1 MTCLRNVKFLSSD
14 CDNTGDHYAMSKSMN
29 FVVRNVSELSSCD
42 LAPVSHPQWNNKS
55 FLNAYEEN
63 LRLGLQVIEPVKLE
77 GLSKD
82 TAQISV
88 NRLNKQLCETMHNSV
103 SASVSECDQKK
114 NKVNKWWNYNCT
126 QARNRYRNFTIFGIH
141 VADQVVVRCITA
153 IDPQESCIERL
164 VALQLTIKQ
173 IRHSNAIALSSLE
186 EYFKLKFDIPPE
198 EPESVKAMYSVVDK
212 KYDSLHGKVD
222 SSFVFSEHSV
232 KKYIKQL
239 KSGTA
244 AGVDGIQQN
253 ILKLHWTPSYH
264 SC

>member
-55 FLNAYEEN
+55 FLNAYKEN
-63 LRLGLQVIEPVKLE
+63 LRLGLQVIEPVKFE

-114 NKVNKWWNYNCT
+114 IKVNKWWNYNCT
-126 QARNRYRNFTIFGIH
+126 QARNRYRIFYHIWNSCGRPGSGEVYNCYRSARKLYRKTCRIAVNYQTNQTFQCYSTELFRGIF
-141 VADQVVVRCITA
+141 QT
-153 IDPQESCIERL
+153 
-164 VALQLTIKQ
+164 
-173 IRHSNAIALSSLE
+173 
-186 EYFKLKFDIPPE
+186 
-198 EPESVKAMYSVVDK
+198 
-212 KYDSLHGKVD
+212 KV
-222 SSFVFSEHSV
+222 
-232 KKYIKQL
+232 
-239 KSGTA
+239 
-244 AGVDGIQQN
+244 
-253 ILKLHWTPSYH
+253 
-264 SC
+264 